1 MQNFQR
7 FYRHH
12 PYQNVYQRLNMVWTP
27 AKSSAL
33 SPSYN
38 WNVTELANTTFF
50 TQAEAFNSDPSASD
64 YTEFSNG
71 ANVTIH
77 NDAFRVSEGTEGA
90 SKPFFL
96 TIPMRVDL
104 PLPSQA
110 VASLLQQY
118 NKEVVNVQYSLGKEF
133 ICDFITTSTIRGE
146 EITIEQQAATL
157 LSRVYFLRFSR
168 SHHELVLR
176 DQTDVRLHVLQIE
189 SLLNQSTRELKPK
202 DAMAALHLISMILF
216 DGGHGDKWRQ
226 YLLFAA
232 KYVKERMRETRDKN
246 GGLEKS
252 RELGGKEALIVK
264 TAIWFDVLASVT
276 TIQSPL
282 LLDVVRSLF
291 EPRRSGP
298 AELSNTTFVLMDK
311 LGGNNGNSTPPSE
324 GESEE
329 KLSMMS
335 PMGCE
340 NKVVWAFA
348 EISALAQLKWQLKEQ
363 GKLSIQNLVLQSN
376 KIEKELEARYIPVK
390 DISDYS
396 DVMSYSRYLVSNIFR
411 TSALLYLHAVVNGG
425 YPQVNQISLA
435 VDEVMRWIRYIP
447 WKPKEQTEK
456 QIHRTVIRS
465 TVFAFYITGAL
476 TDDEKYR
483 KTIIDHLVQEV
494 GAVMGSCRATLEI
507 LDEIWSE
514 RRSGRSGLQCTDE
527 VLWRE
532 KLTRRPG
539 ESILLV

>member
-1 MQNFQR
+1 
-7 FYRHH
+7 
-12 PYQNVYQRLNMVWTP
+12 MVWTP
-27 AKSSAL
+27 AKSSTL

-38 WNVTELANTTFF
+38 WNVTEMAHMAFF
-50 TQAEAFNSDPSASD
+50 TQAEAFNLDLSASD
-64 YTEFSNG
+64 HTEFSNG
-71 ANVTIH
+71 ANATIH
-77 NDAFRVSEGTEGA
+77 NDAFRVSEGTESA

-96 TIPMRVDL
+96 TIPMHVDL
-104 PLPSQA
+104 PLPFQA
-110 VASLLQQY
+110 VTSLLQQY
-118 NKEVVNVQYSLGKEF
+118 NKEVVNVQYFLGKEFIEF

-146 EITIEQQAATL
+146 ELTIEQQAAAL

-189 SLLNQSTRELKPK
+189 SLLNQSTRELKPE

-232 KYVKERMRETRDKN
+232 NYVKERMRETRDKN
-246 GGLEKS
+246 GGLEKL
-252 RELGGKEALIVK
+252 RELSGKEALIVK

-291 EPRRSGP
+291 EPRRSCP

-329 KLSMMS
+329 KLSMMF

-340 NKVVWAFA
+340 NRVVWAFA
-348 EISALAQLKWQLKEQ
+348 EISALAQSKWQLKEQ

-411 TSALLYLHAVVNGG
+411 TSALLYLHAVVNDG

-435 VDEVMRWIRYIP
+435 VDEVMRWIKYIP

-483 KTIIDHLVQEV
+483 MTIIDHLVQEV
-494 GAVMGSCRATLEI
+494 GAVMGNCKAILEI

-514 RRSGRSGLQCTDE
+514 RRSGLQCTDE

-532 KLTRRPG
+532 KLTRRLG